1 MSREEII
8 AEIERL
14 RARMYDLVDA
24 GTNNDDLI
32 MASQELDRYIVMYHM
47 AANLDSYTII
57 TPLIFHP

>member
-24 GTNNDDLI
+24 GANYDDLI
-32 MASQELDRYIVMYHM
+32 LASQELDRYIVMYHI
-47 AANLDSYTII
+47 AAR
-57 TPLIFHP
+57 F